1 VRLVRQ
7 READPQASR
16 LDAGEKKA
24 PMGLEESLQ
33 ESREQCKDLTRLLE
47 AERGARAQ
55 AERFSRLKDDFLSTL
70 SHELRTPLSAIMG
83 WSQILASPDVSPE
96 ELQEGLEVIERNART
111 QSRLID
117 DLQDAG
123 RMISGRIRLDIQ
135 RVEPEKVI
143 DAAIAAVRLSAE
155 AKAIRV
161 EHHIDPE
168 VGIISGDPT
177 RLQQVVWNL
186 LSNAIKFTPRGGWVR
201 VTLQRVSSHLEICV
215 QDSGQGISAEL
226 LPEVF
231 ERFRQA
237 DSSTRR
243 RTGGLGIGL
252 SLVRH
257 LVELH
262 GGAVRASSAGENQG
276 TCFTIKLP
284 VMAVYDAPAGEHRHP
299 AAQSAAPKEMEPPQ
313 LTGTV
318 VLVVDDEPDARE
330 LLRRVFER
338 CQAKVL
344 LAGGAQEAVE
354 LLQQQRPH
362 VIVSDIGMPGL
373 DGYDMIKLIR
383 SLPPTAGGQTPAI
396 ALTAFARSED
406 RSRAMLAGF
415 QHHIKKPVETP
426 ELIASV
432 ASLLGLANT
441 PGEA

>member
-1 VRLVRQ
+1 MSLVRQ
-7 READPQASR
+7 REAHPPGVAFGRRRES
-16 LDAGEKKA
+16 A
-24 PMGLEESLQ
+24 PMGLEELLQ
-33 ESREQCKDLTRLLE
+33 KSREQCKDLTQSLE

-55 AERFSRLKDDFLSTL
+55 AERASRLKDEFLSTL
-70 SHELRTPLSAIMG
+70 SHELRTPLSAILG
-83 WSQILASPDVSPE
+83 WSQILAGPDVSPE
-96 ELQEGLEVIERNART
+96 ELKEGLEVIERNART

-117 DLQDAG
+117 DLQDVG
-123 RMISGRIRLDIQ
+123 RMISGRIRLDVQ
-135 RVEPEKVI
+135 RVELEKVI
-143 DAAIAAVRLSAE
+143 DAAIDSVRLSAE
-155 AKAIRV
+155 TKAIRI
-161 EHHIDPE
+161 ERQIDRE
-168 VGIISGDPT
+168 VGTISGDPT
-177 RLQQVVWNL
+177 RLQQVTWNL

-201 VTLQRVSSHLEICV
+201 VTVQRVSSHLEICV
-215 QDSGQGISAEL
+215 EDSGQGIKAEL

-231 ERFRQA
+231 DRFRQA
-237 DSSTRR
+237 DISTRR

-262 GGAVRASSAGENQG
+262 GGAVRAHSAGENQG
-276 TCFTIKLP
+276 ACFTVTLP
-284 VMAVYDAPAGEHRHP
+284 VIAVYDAPAGERRHP
-299 AAQSAAPKEMEPPQ
+299 DAPLAAPSEMEMPQ
-313 LTGTV
+313 LVGTV

-344 LAGGAQEAVE
+344 LAGGAREAVE

-432 ASLLGLANT
+432 ASLLGIAGT

>member
-1 VRLVRQ
+1 
-7 READPQASR
+7 
-16 LDAGEKKA
+16 
-24 PMGLEESLQ
+24 MGLEELLQ
-33 ESREQCKDLTRLLE
+33 ESREQCKDLTRSLE

-55 AERFSRLKDDFLSTL
+55 AERASGLKDDFISTL
-70 SHELRTPLSAIMG
+70 SHELRTPLSAILG
-83 WSQILASPDVSPE
+83 WSQILGSPDVSPE
-96 ELQEGLEVIERNART
+96 ELKEGLEVIERNART

-117 DLQDAG
+117 DLQDVG

-135 RVEPEKVI
+135 RVEIEKVI
-143 DAAIAAVRLSAE
+143 DAAIAAVRLGAE
-155 AKAIRV
+155 AKGIRIERYV
-161 EHHIDPE
+161 DSEA
-168 VGIISGDPT
+168 GAISGDPT

-201 VTLQRVSSHLEICV
+201 VTLQRVKSHLEICV
-215 QDSGQGISAEL
+215 EDNGQGISAEL

-262 GGAVRASSAGENQG
+262 GGAVRAHSAGENQG
-276 TCFTIKLP
+276 ASFMVTLP
-284 VMAVYDAPAGEHRHP
+284 VVAIIDAPVSERHHPVGP
-299 AAQSAAPKEMEPPQ
+299 AIPPKEMGLPQ
-313 LTGTV
+313 LVGTV

-338 CQAKVL
+338 CQATVL
-344 LAGGAQEAVE
+344 LAGSAREAVE

-432 ASLLGLANT
+432 ASLLGIVGPA
-441 PGEA
+441 GEA